1 MSILQGTKVTT
12 PLRTGDFLLF
22 DEHPTN
28 CLMSTL
34 DFVIRCFTSSRYS
47 HAGLVIVD
55 PPWAPKG
62 TYVWDSSKHNVP
74 DPQDKKIK
82 FGIALVPIAHYLDQS
97 RGRQI
102 LYKRS
107 PIDPRTYE
115 IFEDPSFLKK
125 LHDNVYGKH
134 YDLTL
139 GHWFAGLMHILIP
152 RTTKEFFCS
161 AFVSY
166 ALTQAGILQ
175 EDTDWTII
183 SPAELSSDN
192 DMNIPWVKSYGPD
205 TKWPEDF

>member
-1 MSILQGTKVTT
+1 MSIVSSTK
-12 PLRTGDFLLF
+12 LRTGDFLLF
-22 DEHPTN
+22 NEHPKK
-28 CLMSTL
+28 CLMSAL
-34 DFVIRCFTSSRYS
+34 DSIIRCFTSSKYS

-62 TYVWDSSKHNVP
+62 TYVWDSSKHTVP

-107 PIDPRTYE
+107 PIDPKTYE
-115 IFEDPSFLKK
+115 IFEDPKFLNK

-139 GHWFAGLMHILIP
+139 GHWFAGFMHILIP
-152 RTTKEFFCS
+152 RTTDEFFCS

-166 ALTQAGILQ
+166 ALTQAGVLNKN
-175 EDTDWTII
+175 TDWTII

-192 DMNIPWVKSYGPD
+192 DMNIPWIQKYSTD